1 MRKSKPDNSHR
12 SRFSDGSLVIPGVD
26 LGFKSAGGPGG
37 RWCCALEDANFSVEG
52 LVGTQLN
59 GRTFGIVGLG
69 KIGRVVAGIANGFG
83 CKVIANDRTQTARAA
98 RRTTGREAC
107 GISARAVTPETRHL
121 IDAQRL
127 AKMQRDAIL
136 VNTSRGP
143 LVDTPALIE
152 VFKREQQGQIGAD
165 AQRSMPKQRV
175 RFEIQCE
182 HRPSLLLSLALSTH
196 NPWYLRTSPI

>member
-1 MRKSKPDNSHR
+1 M
-12 SRFSDGSLVIPGVD
+12 
-26 LGFKSAGGPGG
+26 
-37 RWCCALEDANFSVEG
+37 
-52 LVGTQLN
+52 
-59 GRTFGIVGLG
+59 
-69 KIGRVVAGIANGFG
+69 
-83 CKVIANDRTQTARAA
+83 
-98 RRTTGREAC
+98 
-107 GISARAVTPETRHL
+107 TPETRHL
-121 IDAQRL
+121 INAQRL

>member
-83 CKVIANDRTQTARAA
+83 CKVIANDRTQTPSGHRVRSCRSTNYWPRGMWYLCTRRDARDATLDKCKTFGENAAGRNPGQHQSRTGRRHSGADRSVQARATGTNRC
-98 RRTTGREAC
+98 RRPT
-107 GISARAVTPETRHL
+107 L
-121 IDAQRL
+121 DAQ
-127 AKMQRDAIL
+127 AKGS
-136 VNTSRGP
+136 V
-143 LVDTPALIE
+143 
-152 VFKREQQGQIGAD
+152 
-165 AQRSMPKQRV
+165 
-175 RFEIQCE
+175 
-182 HRPSLLLSLALSTH
+182 
-196 NPWYLRTSPI
+196 